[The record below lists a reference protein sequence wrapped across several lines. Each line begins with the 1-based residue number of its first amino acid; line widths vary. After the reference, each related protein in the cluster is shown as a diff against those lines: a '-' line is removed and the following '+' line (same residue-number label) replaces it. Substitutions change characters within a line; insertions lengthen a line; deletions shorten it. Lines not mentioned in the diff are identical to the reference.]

1 MQLATKKKKVN
12 AIVDEAT
19 TEGYFLA
26 TLHVAQDALSDFD
39 LNQIHG
45 WDRNNIL
52 TTAEKFKAEAAT
64 TRGSAMILA
73 DVTTSSSG
81 PSKGQTCKKV
91 PVKETTSLILTK
103 NSKRKKMI
111 NEYVK
116 ERKISRGS
124 YGKVALYRNSKDGT
138 PYAIKTVCKSR
149 LRKVRVTQSES
160 AMENVY
166 REVSILKRLD
176 HPNIVN
182 LFEVIDD
189 QKADH
194 LYMVLDYVKDIIAG
208 LIYLHSHNIVHGDIK
223 PANLLLTGN
232 GRVKI
237 GDFSFSH
244 AFEDE
249 NDELR
254 RCPGTLALTPPE
266 CYLDTVYHGKA
277 ADTWA
282 IGVTLYYIVVGC
294 FPFLAVNFPETY
306 HQIVNSPLSLPEELD
321 PELKDLLQGL
331 LCKDPMQRIRL
342 DVAAEHPWVT
352 DERAGD

>member
-1 MQLATKKKKVN
+1 KSN
-12 AIVDEAT
+12 IFSEAL
-19 TEGYFLA
+19 ESEERDS
-26 TLHVAQDALSDFD
+26 HKRVC
-39 LNQIHG
+39 
-45 WDRNNIL
+45 
-52 TTAEKFKAEAAT
+52 
-64 TRGSAMILA
+64 
-73 DVTTSSSG
+73 
-81 PSKGQTCKKV
+81 SKGLFAGQICKKV

-103 NSKRKKMI
+103 NSKGKKMI

-182 LFEVIDD
+182 LFQVIDD
-189 QKADH
+189 QNADH
-194 LYMVLDYVKDIIAG
+194 LYMVLEYVEGNPISNISQTDEKTARSYFKDIIAG

-223 PANLLLTGN
+223 PANLLLTGI

-237 GDFSFSH
+237 GDFSFSQ

-254 RCPGTLALTPPE
+254 RCPGTPAFTPPE
-266 CYLDTVYHGKA
+266 CYLGTVYHGKA

-294 FPFLAVNFPETY
+294 FPFLADNFPETY

>member
-1 MQLATKKKKVN
+1 MLLIPTKSN
-12 AIVDEAT
+12 IFSE
-19 TEGYFLA
+19 
-26 TLHVAQDALSDFD
+26 D
-39 LNQIHG
+39 LESEERDSHK
-45 WDRNNIL
+45 R
-52 TTAEKFKAEAAT
+52 
-64 TRGSAMILA
+64 
-73 DVTTSSSG
+73 VSSKG
-81 PSKGQTCKKV
+81 LFAGQTCKKV

-103 NSKRKKMI
+103 NSKGKKTI

-116 ERKISRGS
+116 ERNISRGS
-124 YGKVALYRNSKDGT
+124 YGKVALYLNSKDGT
-138 PYAIKTVCKSR
+138 PYAIK
-149 LRKVRVTQSES
+149 
-160 AMENVY
+160 
-166 REVSILKRLD
+166 VSILKRLD

-194 LYMVLDYVKDIIAG
+194 LYMVLEYVEGNPINNISQIDEKTARSYFKDIIAG

-237 GDFSFSH
+237 GDFSFSQ

-254 RCPGTLALTPPE
+254 RCPGTPAFTPPE

-282 IGVTLYYIVVGC
+282 IGVTLYYMVVGC
-294 FPFLAVNFPETY
+294 FPFLADNFPETY

-321 PELKDLLQGL
+321 PELKDLLQCL

-342 DVAAEHPWVT
+342 DVAAEHLWVT
-352 DERAGD
+352 DDRVGD